1 MASAF
6 LRNSSLRQICYSF
19 NSRFLS
25 SKFRSLPEKSLQNS
39 PLASLFPENLAGNQR
54 ELLRAFSTNHRFLC
68 TNAANPGANQSAG
81 SNVNAAAQPVGS
93 AEGSSGNKND
103 GGQSSGGSQ
112 STQEQGKSVRGGPV
126 SWMSFFFL
134 VCTGLGLVYYYD
146 REKRRHI
153 EG

>member
-81 SNVNAAAQPVGS
+81 SNANAAAQPVGS

-112 STQEQGKSVRGGPV
+112 STQEQGKSVRGGV
-126 SWMSFFFL
+126 YLILFLFVNYFCSIENYASISF
-134 VCTGLGLVYYYD
+134 
-146 REKRRHI
+146 R
-153 EG
+153 